1 MIDLWNVTKTFRT
14 RQGVKT
20 VLRDVT
26 CQFEMGHN
34 YGILGANGS
43 GKSTLVQLIAGSD
56 PPTRGRIDRHVRVS
70 FPLGFSGTFNIYLTG
85 RQNAVF
91 MARVYGVDVRKV
103 LDFVWD
109 FAELGTYFDMPLLSY
124 SSGMRARFGMGVS
137 LAIDFDLYLIDEV
150 TEVGDKSFRDKSKA
164 AFRERA
170 LTSDVILVSHNVETI
185 RSYCNRA
192 AVLHDGDLVFYP
204 DVESAIRVHHEY
216 EQRRQADAQ

>member
-1 MIDLWNVTKTFRT
+1 MIDFWHVSKTFRT
-14 RQGVKT
+14 RQGPRT

-26 CQFEMGHN
+26 CHFQMGHN
-34 YGILGANGS
+34 YGILGANGA

-70 FPLGFSGTFNIYLTG
+70 FPLGFSGTFNSYLTG

-91 MARVYGVDVRKV
+91 MARVYGADVKQV

-150 TEVGDKSFRDKSKA
+150 TEVGDKSFREKSKA
-164 AFRERA
+164 AFRARA
-170 LTSDVILVSHNVETI
+170 MTSDVILVSHNVETI
-185 RSYCNRA
+185 RTYCDRA
-192 AVLHDGDLVFYP
+192 AVLHDGTLIFYP
-204 DVESAIRVHHEY
+204 DVESAISAHHAH
-216 EQRRQADAQ
+216 EQRRQANAE